1 VSPLEVLMKSI
12 FLRLVIRID
21 FHVVHRNIPGIRD
34 FYAQMPVQEHI
45 MEVPSA
51 QKRLLWS
58 LIAISSGAILLLA
71 TISTSSDARVR
82 HSKRIASRS
91 TVTTTGAVQQPK
103 PIKLRY
109 YGGPK
114 YPMYPG

>member
-1 VSPLEVLMKSI
+1 MKV
-12 FLRLVIRID
+12 R
-21 FHVVHRNIPGIRD
+21 
-34 FYAQMPVQEHI
+34 
-45 MEVPSA
+45 SA

-58 LIAISSGAILLLA
+58 LISIPGAILLLA
-71 TISTSSDARVR
+71 AISTSSGARVR
-82 HSKRIASRS
+82 HATRIVRH
-91 TVTTTGAVQQPK
+91 TTVVTTGTVQQPK